1 MLANR
6 EVIMSYVSRFNAGD
20 LEGLRE
26 LFTPDAEVQG
36 VLGWGK
42 VADVM
47 PIWQQLV
54 AGLNMQLEVL
64 DLISEGSKVAVRY
77 RETGVSV
84 APFFEKPATG
94 RSYELLAMEWFEL
107 KEGKIYRRWG
117 ARDATS
123 QARQLG
129 WEPILN

>member
-1 MLANR
+1 MKAIS
-6 EVIMSYVSRFNAGD
+6 EIIMSYVSRFNSGD

-26 LFTPDAEVQG
+26 LFTPDAEVHG

-42 VADVM
+42 VTDVM

-54 AGLNMQLEVL
+54 AGLHMQLEVL
-64 DLISEGSKVAVRY
+64 DIISEGSKVAVRY
-77 RETGVSV
+77 RETGTSV

-94 RSYELLAMEWFEL
+94 RTYELFAMEWFEI
-107 KEGKIYRRWG
+107 KDGKIFRRWG
-117 ARDATS
+117 ARDAYS

-129 WEPILN
+129 WEPIMN